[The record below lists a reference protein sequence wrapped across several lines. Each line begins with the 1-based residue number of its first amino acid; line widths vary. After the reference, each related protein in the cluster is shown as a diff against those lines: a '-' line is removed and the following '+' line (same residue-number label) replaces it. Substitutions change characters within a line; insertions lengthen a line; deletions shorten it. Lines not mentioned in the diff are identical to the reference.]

1 MSGAC
6 RSLLLNN
13 SSPPSDSSSD
23 LLLNKYIHV
32 DSPRSSPS
40 LFKRPASPAA
50 GPSSTTTTITK
61 KWKTVLA
68 HLSPPRLLPVPASL
82 RRSYQS
88 RRPPPSQ
95 VANTALV
102 IASDVAI
109 PASIRPIDITASD
122 NIPPVS
128 TPMQPL
134 HPHIDITASIPLP
147 SINAVHQLLHILTES
162 LNPNAHSNAT
172 GARSHAL
179 ASLSSLCIA
188 SPSAVDLC
196 VAANSVDTVLD
207 ILNFTRHDAP
217 ATITDMAVEE
227 SEKALL
233 LLQLLTS
240 SSPDGCTAALRRSS
254 FTIVTLGRK
263 LLRVSEACTAS
274 SIAVL
279 IALCRHPEA
288 TPFCK
293 AVSET
298 AIPSKLVVVLQ
309 VASKDSTKRR
319 AGRLLRL
326 LGEQQY

>member
-6 RSLLLNN
+6 RNVLLLNN
-13 SSPPSDSSSD
+13 SSPQPSDSSSD

-50 GPSSTTTTITK
+50 GPTSSTTSTTK
-61 KWKTVLA
+61 KWKAVLA

-82 RRSYQS
+82 RRSYRS

-95 VANTALV
+95 VANTALA

-128 TPMQPL
+128 TPIRPL
-134 HPHIDITASIPLP
+134 PAPHIDITAPYT
-147 SINAVHQLLHILTES
+147 NDVHRLLHILTES
-162 LNPNAHSNAT
+162 LTPNAHINAT
-172 GARSHAL
+172 GARSDAL
-179 ASLSSLCIA
+179 ASLYSLCLA

-240 SSPDGCTAALRRSS
+240 SSADGCTAALRRLS

-263 LLRVSEACTAS
+263 LLRVSEACTSS

-279 IALCRHPEA
+279 IALCRYPEA